1 MTRNERHGHCMHR
14 TPMITL
20 RNTLLAASLLLCVD
34 LTFAQTSV
42 TPSSFA
48 FSNGVHPT
56 FSFVFEGTDVKYVE
70 SYWRDELKR
79 ISASVSTKKELIA
92 AGALLPQV
100 SPDTVRILVKAEQ
113 RKNSPLLTAHVA
125 ILTTA
130 GYVGPTTNERAYEAA
145 RAFVQQHSTALR
157 RQLAQQELT
166 SAEKGLSQLRTEL
179 NNLQRERERT
189 KSSIEK
195 SRQRAAEAVT
205 DQQKA
210 RATMDEL
217 TPRVEAKRL
226 EVAQTPSDAGTKELN
241 DLLKQQTKA
250 QDTERKALETERNM
264 VKKGEELELQ
274 VKKFD
279 EDELRKQ
286 EAITR
291 QETLVGS
298 LREKLDAI
306 R

>member
-1 MTRNERHGHCMHR
+1 MN
-14 TPMITL
+14 TL
-20 RNTLLAASLLLCVD
+20 RSSLLVTSIALCIG
-34 LTFAQTSV
+34 LLSAQTTV

-79 ISASVSTKKELIA
+79 ISANVSAKKEVIA

-100 SPDTVRILVKAEQ
+100 STDTVRILVKAEQ

-179 NNLQRERERT
+179 NNLQRERERAN
-189 KSSIEK
+189 SSIEK

-205 DQQKA
+205 DQQNA
-210 RATMDEL
+210 RATMDQL
-217 TPRVEAKRL
+217 TPRIEAKRV

-274 VKKFD
+274 VKKYD

-286 EAITR
+286 EAIAR
-291 QETLVGS
+291 QETLVGT

>member
-1 MTRNERHGHCMHR
+1 MN
-14 TPMITL
+14 TL
-20 RNTLLAASLLLCVD
+20 RSSLLVTSIALCIG
-34 LTFAQTSV
+34 LLSAQATV

-48 FSNGVHPT
+48 FSNDVHPT

-70 SYWRDELKR
+70 SYWRDELKKM
-79 ISASVSTKKELIA
+79 SASVSVKKEVIA

-157 RQLAQQELT
+157 RQLAQQEIT
-166 SAEKGLSQLRTEL
+166 TAEKGLTQLRTEL
-179 NNLQRERERT
+179 SNLQRERERA

-210 RATMDEL
+210 RATMDQL
-217 TPRVEAKRL
+217 TPRIEAKRV

-274 VKKFD
+274 VKKYD

-286 EAITR
+286 EAIAR
-291 QETLVGS
+291 QETLVGT

>member
-1 MTRNERHGHCMHR
+1 MN
-14 TPMITL
+14 TL
-20 RNTLLAASLLLCVD
+20 RSSLLVTSIALCIG
-34 LTFAQTSV
+34 LLSAQATV

-48 FSNGVHPT
+48 FSNDVHPT

-70 SYWRDELKR
+70 SYWRDELKKM
-79 ISASVSTKKELIA
+79 SASVSVKKEVIA

-157 RQLAQQELT
+157 RQLAQQEIT
-166 SAEKGLSQLRTEL
+166 TAEKGLTQLRTEL
-179 NNLQRERERT
+179 SNLQRERERA

-210 RATMDEL
+210 RATMDQL
-217 TPRVEAKRL
+217 TPRIEAKRV

-241 DLLKQQTKA
+241 DLPKQQTKA

-274 VKKFD
+274 VKKYD
-279 EDELRKQ
+279 EEELRKQ
-286 EAITR
+286 EAIAR
-291 QETLVGS
+291 QETLVGT

>member
-1 MTRNERHGHCMHR
+1 MN
-14 TPMITL
+14 TL
-20 RNTLLAASLLLCVD
+20 RSSLLVTSIALCIG
-34 LTFAQTSV
+34 LLSAQATV

-48 FSNGVHPT
+48 FSNDVHPT

-70 SYWRDELKR
+70 SYWRDELKKM
-79 ISASVSTKKELIA
+79 SASVSVKKEVIA

-145 RAFVQQHSTALR
+145 RAFLQQHSTALR
-157 RQLAQQELT
+157 RQLAQQEIT
-166 SAEKGLSQLRTEL
+166 TAEKGLTQLRTEL
-179 NNLQRERERT
+179 SNLQRERERA

-210 RATMDEL
+210 RATMDQL
-217 TPRVEAKRL
+217 TPRIEAKRV

-274 VKKFD
+274 VKKYD
-279 EDELRKQ
+279 EEELRKQ
-286 EAITR
+286 EAIAR
-291 QETLVGS
+291 QETLVGT

>member
-1 MTRNERHGHCMHR
+1 
-14 TPMITL
+14 
-20 RNTLLAASLLLCVD
+20 
-34 LTFAQTSV
+34 
-42 TPSSFA
+42 
-48 FSNGVHPT
+48 
-56 FSFVFEGTDVKYVE
+56 VE
-70 SYWRDELKR
+70 SYWRDELKKM
-79 ISASVSTKKELIA
+79 SASVSVKKEVIA

-157 RQLAQQELT
+157 RQLAQQEIT
-166 SAEKGLSQLRTEL
+166 TAEKGLTQLRTEL
-179 NNLQRERERT
+179 SNLQRERERA

-210 RATMDEL
+210 RATMDQL
-217 TPRVEAKRL
+217 TPRIEAKRV

-274 VKKFD
+274 VKKYD
-279 EDELRKQ
+279 EEELRKQ
-286 EAITR
+286 EAIAR
-291 QETLVGS
+291 QETLVGT